1 MNGVGRG
8 RSVGWFDL
16 AAIKALVP
24 FFALI
29 GKQARG
35 VFAIDVDV
43 AKHNCGAISCHV
55 IDLI

>member
-1 MNGVGRG
+1 MNGVGR
-8 RSVGWFDL
+8 SVGWCDL
-16 AAIKALVP
+16 AAIKTLVP

-29 GKQARG
+29 GKQTRR